1 METRHHISE
10 EILFSYAAGH
20 TSHAFEVV
28 LASHLTF
35 CPVCRER
42 LARHEEIAGTLLD
55 CETPV
60 SVSEGSLDT
69 VLGMID
75 DLPAQHPPRQK
86 AASRTAIGS
95 DIPAPLAKLLP
106 ELDIDKLPWQN
117 VVPGIRQYDLARDS
131 DESQTLRLLRI
142 APGTTIPQHSHSG
155 AELTL
160 ILSGSY
166 SDEIGRFQRGD
177 IATLDSEV
185 THQPIADS
193 GEDCIC
199 LIATDGNLKFSGLL
213 PRLLQPFVGL

>member
-10 EILFSYAAGH
+10 EILFAYAAGQ

-28 LASHLTF
+28 LASHLTL

-42 LARHEEIAGTLLD
+42 LAQLEDVSGALLTCEEPAPLT
-55 CETPV
+55 
-60 SVSEGSLDT
+60 EGSYDN
-69 VLGMID
+69 VLAMID
-75 DLPAQHPPRQK
+75 DLPRQE
-86 AASRTAIGS
+86 TAVKKSPQLDSTGMV
-95 DIPAPLAKLLP
+95 PAPLAALLP
-106 ELDIDKLPWQN
+106 ELDVDELPWQS

-131 DESQTLRLLRI
+131 DEKETLRLLRI

-177 IATLDSEV
+177 IATLDGEV

-193 GEDCIC
+193 DEDCIC